1 MIIWLGTFD
10 VMTFKT
16 TTYVLGLIVG
26 ENDKFKL
33 VTSKLLG
40 LFEYFNLTICKR
52 YLLWDHQLSIDHL
65 ILLRAC

>member
-52 YLLWDHQLSIDHL
+52 YLLWDLRLSNDHL
-65 ILLRAC
+65 IPLQAC